1 MCVDRRDRNPGP
13 LVENDGVSQQ
23 IDWKSIR
30 AKAGPFPP
38 KAYEFVRQGLAFTA
52 TAVHGDRAEEGPEG
66 SRHVSGQQLCLGLK
80 DFAIRQY
87 GLLAKPVLS
96 SWHIRSTGDFGRIV
110 FAMIEAE
117 MMRKTDED
125 TPEDFE
131 NVFEF
136 DDVFADLDAMQ

>member
-1 MCVDRRDRNPGP
+1 M
-13 LVENDGVSQQ
+13 SQQ
-23 IDWKSIR
+23 INWKSIR
-30 AKAGPFPP
+30 SKAGPFPP

-52 TAVHGDRAEEGPEG
+52 NTVHGEREGEEG

-80 DFAIRQY
+80 DFAVRQY
-87 GLLAKPVLS
+87 GLLAKPVLH

-117 MMRKTDED
+117 MMRKNDED
-125 TPEDFE
+125 TMDDFD

-136 DDVFADLDAMQ
+136 DEVFADLG

>member
-1 MCVDRRDRNPGP
+1 MG
-13 LVENDGVSQQ
+13 QQ
-23 IDWKSIR
+23 IDWKTIR

-52 TAVHGDRAEEGPEG
+52 SAVHGERPTVEEGDEQ

-80 DFAIRQY
+80 DFAIRQF
-87 GLLAKPVLS
+87 GLLAKPVLH

-131 NVFEF
+131 HVFDFEE
-136 DDVFADLDAMQ
+136 VFADLDDPR